1 VLLLLLLALL
11 GVVLLLL
18 VGKRKEIEAGM
29 ETREGDPRPN
39 SRGLRRGVDVWSRSG
54 GKSEVLAVEVE
65 AVIKATW
72 TGITIARITTKEVM
86 ILMPHLE
93 GVPEIDITIV
103 LLEGA
108 TEVAETATEILTE
121 EAEVVEAVEDAAEEP
136 AITTATIA
144 EVTTDLATIA
154 TVTTIVTAAGAEV
167 LAEAEAVAEGIT
179 ILKGPIIDLHTMISM
194 QEIDTITENL
204 RR

>member
-1 VLLLLLLALL
+1 
-11 GVVLLLL
+11 VVLLLL

-39 SRGLRRGVDVWSRSG
+39 SRGLRRGVDVWSR
-54 GKSEVLAVEVE
+54 SEVLAVEVE